1 MPGLLFNVKLASH
14 RGNPVFKKPSV
25 GNFFWKFSNWLLSEK
40 VFKEK
45 SKQHI
50 QNIKKDDELSNDSQ
64 IKWEFLKY
72 RIRKFAIRIFKVQAK
87 EGWKQRKL
95 ETILKLVLVIAWF
108 RVQLIIKLT
117 SGN

>member
-72 RIRKFAIRIFKVQAK
+72 RIRKFAIRFFKVQAK